1 MNPFET
7 ATQTIMTNPD
17 FTDTAVIAGST
28 VTVVASELSE
38 AELLTEFGE
47 DAGVSFFLRVEA
59 RNLATP
65 PKKYDI
71 IEFHG
76 AEYKLDRSDLD
87 SAGLVYRL
95 YLRSLTSLGS

>member
-7 ATQTIMTNPD
+7 ATEILMTNPD

-38 AELLTEFGE
+38 AEVLTEFGE

-71 IEFHG
+71 IQFRG
-76 AEYKLDRSDLD
+76 VEYKLDRIDLD
-87 SAGLVYRL
+87 SGGLVYRL